1 MIWCLQETTFMLLI
15 FSGDGLKDKSGK
27 NDFLKQELLLLILTF
42 LLKIEGKIYI
52 FTEHLMVLQLFY
64 FENLNKLSLHFP

>member
-1 MIWCLQETTFMLLI
+1 MLLI
-15 FSGDGLKDKSGK
+15 FSGDGLKDESGK
-27 NDFLKQELLLLILTF
+27 NDFLEQELLLLILTF

>member
-1 MIWCLQETTFMLLI
+1 MLLI

-27 NDFLKQELLLLILTF
+27 NDFLKQELLLLILIF

>member
-15 FSGDGLKDKSGK
+15 FSGDRLKDKSGK
-27 NDFLKQELLLLILTF
+27 NDFLEQEWLLLILTF

-52 FTEHLMVLQLFY
+52 FTEHLMVL
-64 FENLNKLSLHFP
+64 